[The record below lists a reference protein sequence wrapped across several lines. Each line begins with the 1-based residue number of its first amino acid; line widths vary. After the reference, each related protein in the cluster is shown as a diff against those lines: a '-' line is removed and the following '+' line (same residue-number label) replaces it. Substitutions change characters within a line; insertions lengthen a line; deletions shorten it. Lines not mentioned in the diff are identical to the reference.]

1 MKKINK
7 DEIYFLIRSY
17 NEMKELPN
25 VLMSIKKKWFNNIII
40 VDDWSKDWT
49 WDFVEKKYPDIIYIK
64 HFFNLGWGATLE
76 TWFEYIRR
84 NRVSKN
90 ILYVV
95 TFDADW
101 QHNIEDI
108 YNFIGEFEKSSDLDV
123 VLWSRFIKK
132 TNSNVPFFR
141 KIILNLGKIFT
152 FMISWVKLTDSHNG
166 YRMFKA
172 EIIEKINLTMNW
184 MEYASEM
191 IDIIYKE
198 NISFKEVPVNIKYT
212 EYSMTKWQKSSN
224 AINIAIKVIRN
235 KFFK

>member
-7 DEIYFLIRSY
+7 DEIYFLIRSF
-17 NEMKELPN
+17 NEMRELPN
-25 VLMSIKKKWFNNIII
+25 VLKSIKNEWFNNIIL
-40 VDDWSKDWT
+40 VDDGSIDWT
-49 WDFVEKKYPDIIYIK
+49 WIFIEKKQPGIIYLK
-64 HFFNLGWGATLE
+64 HFFNLWWWASLE

-84 NRVSKN
+84 NKEEKK
-90 ILYVV
+90 IQYVI

-101 QHNIEDI
+101 QHDI
-108 YNFIGEFEKSSDLDV
+108 KDVYNLIQEFEKDNDLEI

-152 FMISWVKLTDSHNG
+152 FVISWVKLTDSHNG
-166 YRMFKA
+166 YRMIKS
-172 EIIEKINLTMNW
+172 EVVDKLKLTMNW

-191 IDIIYKE
+191 IDIISRE
-198 NISFKEVPVNIKYT
+198 NISFSEVPVNIKYS
-212 EYSMTKWQKSSN
+212 EYSISKWQKSSN
-224 AINIAIKVIRN
+224 AINIAIKMIWN

>member
-7 DEIYFLIRSY
+7 DDIYFLIRSY

-25 VLMSIKKKWFNNIII
+25 VLKSIKNEWFNNIII

-49 WDFVEKKYPDIIYIK
+49 WDFVEKRYPDIIYLK
-64 HFFNLGWGATLE
+64 HFFNLGWWAALE

-84 NRVSKN
+84 NKVEKN
-90 ILYVV
+90 IKFVI

-101 QHNIEDI
+101 QHDI
-108 YNFIGEFEKSSDLDV
+108 KDVYNFILEFERNNDLDI

-132 TNSNVPFFR
+132 TNSNVPLFR
-141 KIILNLGKIFT
+141 KLILNLGKIFT
-152 FMISWVKLTDSHNG
+152 SIISWIKLTDSHNG
-166 YRMFKA
+166 YRMIKS
-172 EIIEKINLTMNW
+172 EVIDKIQLTMNW

-191 IDIIYKE
+191 IDIMSFE
-198 NISFKEVPVNIKYT
+198 NFIFKEVPVNIKYT
-212 EYSMTKWQKSSN
+212 QYSLSKWQKSSN
-224 AINIAIKVIRN
+224 AINIALKVIWN